1 MYNSISQR
9 IAKKWY
15 NAKNVGISYYKF
27 ICADFIDMTTRIE
40 YN

>member
-15 NAKNVGISYYKF
+15 NAKNVGISKF